1 MILYVYTKRKG
12 VLNMLELSRVIFTEA
27 IEELKN
33 LGFEDETFFNKDSE
47 FHEEAYKEVEW
58 FMTQELVEALL
69 DKATE
74 QLDETETGNL
84 LWKMIYNNVQDEAEK
99 QVYEVIA
106 KFY

>member
-1 MILYVYTKRKG
+1 
-12 VLNMLELSRVIFTEA
+12 MLELSRVIFTEA

-33 LGFEDETFFNKDSE
+33 LGFEEETFFNKESE

-69 DKATE
+69 DKASE
-74 QLDETETGNL
+74 QLDKSETGNL
-84 LWKMIYNNVQDEAEK
+84 LWQMIYNNVQDEAEK
-99 QVYEVIA
+99 QVHEVIA

>member
-1 MILYVYTKRKG
+1 
-12 VLNMLELSRVIFTEA
+12 MLELSRVIFTEA
-27 IEELKN
+27 IEELKHS
-33 LGFEDETFFNKDSE
+33 GFEEETFFNKESE
-47 FHEEAYKEVEW
+47 YHEEAYKEVEW
-58 FMTQELVEALL
+58 FMTQELVEELI

-84 LWKMIYNNVQDEAEK
+84 LWQMIYNNVQEEAEK